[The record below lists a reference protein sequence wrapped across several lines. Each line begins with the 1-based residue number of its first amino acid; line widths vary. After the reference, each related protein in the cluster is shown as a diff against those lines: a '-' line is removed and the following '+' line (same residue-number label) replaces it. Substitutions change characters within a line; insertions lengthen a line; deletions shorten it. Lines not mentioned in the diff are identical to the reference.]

1 MQFFV
6 YLIIAKINNKRI
18 ISYVGY
24 TSNLKNRLKLHNSS
38 KGAKFTRGR
47 NWVLAYKKAYN
58 SKSLAMKYEYK
69 LKKNIK
75 LRNEIK
81 KNFFKNENFNNSS
94 I

>member
-6 YLIIAKINNKRI
+6 YLIIAKNNNNRL

-24 TSNLKNRLKLHNSS
+24 TSNLKNRLKLHNTS

-58 SKSLAMKYEYK
+58 SKSIAMKYEYR

-75 LRNEIK
+75 FRNELK
-81 KNFFKNENFNNSS
+81 KIFLEK
-94 I
+94 

>member
-6 YLIIAKINNKRI
+6 YLIIAKNNDKRI
-18 ISYVGY
+18 VSYVGY
-24 TSNLKNRLKLHNSS
+24 TSNLKNRLKLHNTS

-58 SKSLAMKYEYK
+58 SKSKAMKYEYW

-75 LRNEIK
+75 FRNELK
-81 KNFFKNENFNNSS
+81 KKFLEK
-94 I
+94 

>member
-6 YLIIAKINNKRI
+6 YLIIAKTTNKRI
-18 ISYVGY
+18 ISYVY

-58 SKSLAMKYEYK
+58 SKSKAMKFEYK
-69 LKKNIK
+69 LKNIK

-81 KNFFKNENFNNSS
+81 KIFLKYENFNYSS
-94 I
+94 L